1 MNHHSLR
8 LSNTDE
14 SSLNFHIETSNN
26 NNNIT
31 EVFNDNL
38 LSIANEFKSVLTH
51 VEHDISKF
59 KTDITYIKHELHQLK
74 ATQNKFHTH
83 KRSSPYTN
91 ACSYFTLITHN
102 ASKCDI
108 TILIFAVVGSIIN
121 GCSMPLISLLL
132 GDVINGFNAN
142 IPPTEVPTLIHSVI
156 INFCLCGIAIFIG
169 SFLMVL
175 LWNCFGLRVTR
186 KIHVDYFDM
195 VLQQEQTYFD
205 GMNTFEFATKMHNDM
220 NRIENGIGIK
230 TGVAVSCVAEFVVS
244 FVIGYCASWKLSLVI
259 TAVLPLILVGGW
271 FMMNAMKQGNVEM
284 RTYEKAGGIAEEV
297 VYNIQTVIAF
307 ANEDYELQRY
317 NDYLQ
322 QALKVGVKMGF
333 KNGFGIGF
341 IIFVI
346 YGSYALGIGYGS
358 CLIAESK
365 LRSSYNNDGG
375 SVGAGVVITVL
386 FSIIF
391 GCFSLGQAAPN
402 IKNMVEARNAGKDYL
417 LLLYKHKRKL
427 KKQMNT
433 NNNSNSSNS
442 SNTSSKLFKLKPMKD
457 TLTGYLQ
464 FHNVSFK
471 YPNTH
476 KQILSNIN
484 ITFDINQK
492 TAIVGPSGI
501 GKTTL
506 FNLIERFY
514 LPTSGSI
521 TFNNKNIL
529 SYDLLYWRSLIGY
542 VPQEPILFN
551 TSIRDNIMFGRSNIT
566 EDDIITACKKA
577 FAMEIIDKYTLD
589 YNVGVNGCKLSGG
602 QRQRI
607 AIARAILCKPKLLLL
622 DEATSALDNKSE
634 NEVQRALD
642 GVCEGVTTIIIA
654 HKVETIRN
662 AHKIICFDKKGCV
675 AEMGTHEELIA
686 LNGVYK
692 ELYVRKER
700 KENEIRLNK
709 VFEVDEENERSNN
722 CNNNGCNSNSNSNCN
737 SGNNNNNE
745 RSRISY
751 TNGFYSVE
759 EVRLTD
765 DNKEEYIAKKKM
777 SSPLKKHKVLS
788 SSNRDNYYN
797 ITNTH
802 THSNNNININKTNN
816 NISHSTNNDNNSLQ
830 LQSSSHH
837 QHNNNNTQYTSSFF
851 TTARSHLFTY
861 AKTNKYFITFSAIF
875 ASLNGVIWPVYGTLL
890 ANALSALSQQD
901 ISSIKQGGLYL
912 SLGFL
917 ILAVCAGVILWF
929 QNYFFYA
936 LGETIT
942 MNYRKEIYA
951 HILNMHLSFFHMNNN
966 TPGNI
971 INLLNVSTTKLT
983 AVATSFI
990 GQILQTS
997 ITVLIGVVIALISQW
1012 MLCLI
1017 NIAFMPLLVGSYL
1030 LQFKLQQRNTSYVVG
1045 DSNNSS
1051 NTSMNLVSECM
1062 QNIKSIH
1069 AYNMQ
1074 RKVIEMYS
1082 DIIYTNNNN
1091 SDIRCKCKCKCK
1103 YMQYMSFIVNSL
1115 FYSFTQF
1122 VLYAMYATLFYVG
1135 GNLYQQGT
1143 ATLDNILRSIFTI
1156 LFSALGIGIAML
1168 FVGDYTTGKQELIN
1182 IHKFLNAQTL
1192 IDTRTSTLN
1201 GKTKTPFIN
1210 GKIEFKNVKFAY
1222 NDNNTCYLFKKLS
1235 FTVYPGEHVAI
1246 VGASGSGKSTIIS
1259 LIERMYDVNGG
1270 EVLIDDINVK
1280 EYNLKFL
1287 RQSIGV
1293 VLQQPTLFNRCVRD
1307 NIKYGKLTCDDEEV
1321 DAAAKEANVYEV
1333 LQREDV
1339 IESIKASGNDDS
1351 DSSNNSNSGDTLLNV
1366 SGGEKQRIAIARA
1379 IINEPRILLLDEAT
1393 SALDKE
1399 NEDIVQESLKTVMKN
1414 RTCIIIAHRLTTIV
1428 NCDRIMLLHN
1438 GCIIESGTHDELMNL
1453 NGKYAEMYKC
1463 AFN

>member
-1 MNHHSLR
+1 MHHQSHR

-14 SSLNFHIETSNN
+14 SSLNIETSN

-38 LSIANEFKSVLTH
+38 LSIANEFKSVLTN
-51 VEHDISKF
+51 VENDINKF
-59 KTDITYIKHELHQLK
+59 KTDIAYIKHEVHRIK
-74 ATQNKFHTH
+74 ATQNKFH
-83 KRSSPYTN
+83 KRKHTSSYAS

-102 ASKCDI
+102 TSKCDI
-108 TILIFAVVGSIIN
+108 IIFIFAIIGSIIN

-132 GDVINGFNAN
+132 GDVINGFDAN
-142 IPPTEVPTLIHSVI
+142 IPPNEVPELIHNVI

-175 LWNCFGLRVTR
+175 LWNCFGVRVSR
-186 KIHVDYFDM
+186 KIHIDYFSM
-195 VLQQEQTYFD
+195 VLQQEQSYFD
-205 GMNTFEFATKMHNDM
+205 VMNTFEFSTKMHNDM

-230 TGVAVSCVAEFVVS
+230 TGIALSCVAEFVVS
-244 FVIGYCASWKLSLVI
+244 FVIGYCASWKLSLAI
-259 TAVLPLILVGGW
+259 TAVLPLILIGGW
-271 FMMNAMKQGNVEM
+271 FMINAMKQGNVEM

-297 VYNIQTVIAF
+297 VYNIQTVVSF
-307 ANEDYELQRY
+307 ANEEFEQQRY
-317 NDYLQ
+317 EEYLQ
-322 QALKVGVKMGF
+322 KALKVGIKMGF

-358 CLIAESK
+358 CLIVNSKTNTESE
-365 LRSSYNNDGG
+365 G
-375 SVGAGVVITVL
+375 VGAGVVITVL

-402 IKNMVEARNAGKDYL
+402 IKNMVDARNAGKDYL
-417 LLLYKHKRKL
+417 LLLHKHKRKL

-433 NNNSNSSNS
+433 NNNNNCNMNSDYN
-442 SNTSSKLFKLKPMKD
+442 KLFKLKPTKD

-471 YPNTH
+471 YPNSH

-551 TSIRDNIMFGRSNIT
+551 TSIRDNITFGRSDIT
-566 EDDIITACKKA
+566 EEDILSACNKA

-589 YNVGVNGCKLSGG
+589 YNVGVKGNKLSGG

-607 AIARAILCKPKLLLL
+607 AIARAILTKPKLLIL

-634 NEVQRALD
+634 NEVQKALD
-642 GVCEGVTTIIIA
+642 TICEGITTIIIA

-692 ELYVRKER
+692 ELYIKKER

-709 VFEVDEENERSNN
+709 VFEVDEENERSNSG
-722 CNNNGCNSNSNSNCN
+722 NNGCNSNSNSNSN
-737 SGNNNNNE
+737 SNNTNSNNNNE

-765 DNKEEYIAKKKM
+765 DNKEEYFAKKKM
-777 SSPLKKHKVLS
+777 SSPLKKHKML
-788 SSNRDNYYN
+788 SNRDNYYTSN
-797 ITNTH
+797 NTH
-802 THSNNNININKTNN
+802 TNSNNNNINKSNS
-816 NISHSTNNDNNSLQ
+816 NITHSDHNNSLQ
-830 LQSSSHH
+830 LQSTHQH
-837 QHNNNNTQYTSSFF
+837 QHNNTLQYSSSFF
-851 TTARSHLFTY
+851 STARSHLFTY
-861 AKTNKYFITFSAIF
+861 AKTNKYFITFSSIF
-875 ASLNGVIWPVYGTLL
+875 ASLNGVVWPVYGTLL

-901 ISSIKQGGLYL
+901 ISDIKQGGLYL
-912 SLGFL
+912 SIGFL
-917 ILAVCAGVILWF
+917 ILAICAGVILWF

-951 HILNMHLSFFHMNNN
+951 HILNMHINFFHMNNN

-997 ITVLIGVVIALISQW
+997 ITIIIGVVIALISQW
-1012 MLCLI
+1012 LLCLI

-1030 LQFKLQQRNTSYVVG
+1030 LQFKLQQNNTSYIN
-1045 DSNNSS
+1045 DN

-1082 DIIYTNNNN
+1082 DIIYTDNNNM
-1091 SDIRCKCKCKCK
+1091 RCKCKCKCNCK
-1103 YMQYMSFIVNSL
+1103 YQQYMSFIVNSL

-1122 VLYAMYATLFYVG
+1122 VLFAMYATLFYVG
-1135 GNLYQQGT
+1135 GNLYQKGT
-1143 ATLDNILRSIFTI
+1143 ASLDNILRSIFTI
-1156 LFSALGIGIAML
+1156 LFSALGIGVAML
-1168 FVGDYTTGKQELIN
+1168 FVGDYATGKQELIN
-1182 IHKFLNAQTL
+1182 IHKFLNTQTA
-1192 IDTRTSTLN
+1192 IDTRTSMLV

-1222 NDNNTCYLFKKLS
+1222 NDNTCYLFKKLS
-1235 FTVYPGEHVAI
+1235 FVVYPGEHVAI
-1246 VGASGSGKSTIIS
+1246 VGASGSGKSTIVS

-1293 VLQQPTLFNRCVRD
+1293 VLQQPVLFSRSVRE
-1307 NIKYGKLTCDDEEV
+1307 NIRYGKLRCDDEEI
-1321 DAAAKEANVYEV
+1321 DEAAKEANVYAV
-1333 LQREDV
+1333 LQKEDV
-1339 IESIKASGNDDS
+1339 VESMKANGNDDDDS
-1351 DSSNNSNSGDTLLNV
+1351 DSDKECNDDTVKQRNV

-1399 NEDIVQESLKTVMKN
+1399 NEDIVQESLKTIMKN

-1428 NCDRIMLLHN
+1428 NCDRIMLLYN
-1438 GCIIESGTHDELMNL
+1438 GSIIESGTHDELMNL
-1453 NGKYAEMYKC
+1453 SGKYAEMYKC

>member
-1 MNHHSLR
+1 MHQSLR
-8 LSNTDE
+8 LSNADE
-14 SSLNFHIETSNN
+14 SSFNIETSNN
-26 NNNIT
+26 NNLT

-38 LSIANEFKSVLTH
+38 LSIANEFKTVLTK
-51 VEHDISKF
+51 VESDISKF
-59 KTDITYIKHELHQLK
+59 KADISYIKHELHLIK
-74 ATQNKFHTH
+74 AAQNKYH
-83 KRSSPYTN
+83 KRKRASSRVN
-91 ACSYFTLITHN
+91 ALSYATLITHN
-102 ASKCDI
+102 SSKCDI
-108 TILIFAVVGSIIN
+108 IIFIFAIVGSIIN

-132 GDVINGFNAN
+132 GDVINGFDAN
-142 IPPTEVPTLIHSVI
+142 IPPNEVPSLIHNVI

-175 LWNCFGLRVTR
+175 LWNCFGLRVSR
-186 KIHVDYFDM
+186 KIQIDYFSM
-195 VLQQEQTYFD
+195 VLHQEQSYFD
-205 GMNTFEFATKMHNDM
+205 VMNTFEFSTKMHSEM
-220 NRIENGIGIK
+220 SRIENGIGIK
-230 TGVAVSCVAEFVVS
+230 PGIALSCVAEFVAS
-244 FVIGYCASWKLSLVI
+244 FVIGYCASWRLSLAI

-284 RTYEKAGGIAEEV
+284 RTYERAGGIAEEV
-297 VYNIQTVIAF
+297 VYNIKTVVSF
-307 ANEDYELQRY
+307 GNEEFEQQRY
-317 NDYLQ
+317 EDYLQ
-322 QALKVGVKMGF
+322 KALKMGITMGF
-333 KNGFGIGF
+333 KNGLGIGF

-358 CLIAESK
+358 CLIANSK
-365 LRSSYNNDGG
+365 LNNESDG
-375 SVGAGVVITVL
+375 VGAGVVITVL

-391 GCFSLGQAAPN
+391 GCFALGQAAPN
-402 IKNMVEARNAGKDYL
+402 IKSMVEARNAGKDYL
-417 LLLYKHKRKL
+417 LLLHRRRRKL
-427 KKQMNT
+427 KKQMH
-433 NNNSNSSNS
+433 SNSTNHNS
-442 SNTSSKLFKLKPMKD
+442 EGNYGKLFKLKPIKD

-471 YPNTH
+471 YPNSH
-476 KQILSNIN
+476 KQILSNIS
-484 ITFDINQK
+484 ITFDVNQR
-492 TAIVGPSGI
+492 TAVVGPSGI

-514 LPTSGSI
+514 MPTSGVI
-521 TFNNKNIL
+521 TFNNKNIF

-551 TSIRDNIMFGRSNIT
+551 TSIRDNITFGRSGVT
-566 EDDIITACKKA
+566 EEDILSACSKA
-577 FAMEIIDKYTLD
+577 FATEIIDKYSLD
-589 YNVGVNGCKLSGG
+589 YNVGAKGDKLSGG

-607 AIARAILCKPKLLLL
+607 AIARALLTKPKLLIL

-634 NEVQRALD
+634 NEVQKALNRI
-642 GVCEGVTTIIIA
+642 CEGITTIIIA

-675 AEMGTHEELIA
+675 AEIGTHEELIA

-692 ELYVRKER
+692 ELYIKKER
-700 KENEIRLNK
+700 KENELRLNK
-709 VFEVDEENERSNN
+709 VFEVDEENERSNS
-722 CNNNGCNSNSNSNCN
+722 NSNSNSNNGGN
-737 SGNNNNNE
+737 SNSNSNNNNTNSNSNTNHE

-751 TNGFYSVE
+751 TNGFYNVE
-759 EVRLTD
+759 EVRLTE
-765 DNKEEYIAKKKM
+765 DNKEEYFAKKKM

-788 SSNRDNYYN
+788 NRDNYYTTNNTHANNLNNNKNNNSNSN
-797 ITNTH
+797 IT
-802 THSNNNININKTNN
+802 HSV
-816 NISHSTNNDNNSLQ
+816 DNNSLQ
-830 LQSSSHH
+830 LQMSH
-837 QHNNNNTQYTSSFF
+837 QHNNTSRYSSSIFSN
-851 TTARSHLFTY
+851 ARSHLFTY
-861 AKTNKYFITFSAIF
+861 AKANKYFIAFSAIF
-875 ASLNGVIWPVYGTLL
+875 ASLNGVVWPVYGTLL

-901 ISSIKQGGLYL
+901 VQDIKQGGLYL

-917 ILAVCAGVILWF
+917 VLAVCAGVILWL

-951 HILNMHLSFFHMNNN
+951 HILNMHMSFFHMNDN

-997 ITVLIGVVIALISQW
+997 ITIVIGIVISLISQW
-1012 MLCLI
+1012 ALCLI

-1030 LQFKLQQRNTSYVVG
+1030 LQFKLQQKNTSY
-1045 DSNNSS
+1045 SNSNSN

-1082 DIIYTNNNN
+1082 DIIRTANND
-1091 SDIRCKCKCKCK
+1091 SALCACECKCKCNCNCK
-1103 YMQYMSFIVNSL
+1103 YKQYLSFIVSSL

-1122 VLYAMYATLFYVG
+1122 VLFAMYATLFYVG
-1135 GNLYQQGT
+1135 GNLYQSGT

-1156 LFSALGIGIAML
+1156 LFSALGVGIAVL
-1168 FVGDYTTGKQELIN
+1168 FVGDYAAGKQELIN
-1182 IHKFLNAQTL
+1182 IHKFLNTKTA
-1192 IDTRTSTLN
+1192 IDTRTSVLN
-1201 GKTKTPFIN
+1201 GKTKTPFIS

-1222 NDNNTCYLFKKLS
+1222 ADHTCYLFKKLS
-1235 FTVYPGEHVAI
+1235 FVVHPGEHVAI
-1246 VGASGSGKSTIIS
+1246 VGASGSGKSTIVA

-1270 EVLIDDINVK
+1270 EVLIDDVNVK

-1293 VLQQPTLFNRCVRD
+1293 VLQQPALFNRNIRD
-1307 NIKYGKLTCDDEEV
+1307 NIRYGKLRCSDEEV
-1321 DAAAKEANVYEV
+1321 DEAAKEANVYEV
-1333 LQREDV
+1333 LLKEDAA
-1339 IESIKASGNDDS
+1339 ESLKESGNDDANS
-1351 DSSNNSNSGDTLLNV
+1351 DSDSEGNDVWKQRNV

-1399 NEDIVQESLKTVMKN
+1399 NEEIVQESLKTIMKN
-1414 RTCIIIAHRLTTIV
+1414 RTCIIIAHRLATIV
-1428 NCDRIMLLHN
+1428 NCDRIMLLQN
-1438 GCIIESGTHDELMNL
+1438 GSIVESGTHDELMHL
-1453 NGKYAEMYKC
+1453 CGKYAEMYQC